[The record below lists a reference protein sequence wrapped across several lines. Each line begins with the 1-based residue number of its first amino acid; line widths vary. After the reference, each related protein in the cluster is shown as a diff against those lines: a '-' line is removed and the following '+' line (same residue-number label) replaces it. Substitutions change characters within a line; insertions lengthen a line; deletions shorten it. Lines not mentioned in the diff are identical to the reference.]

1 MARFLGVSLVF
12 AAILA
17 SSLAKEI
24 REPARLEVYES
35 GKVHEEIMARKHRF
49 WDLEARQGVFN
60 TSKYPAITEPIRC
73 VDGRAG
79 EFRCRNIDLLSFSSH
94 SDLGSATGRG
104 SSSWGWVHEGREYIV
119 IAQADG
125 AAIAE
130 VTADG
135 KLDYLGRLPQTPGT
149 EAVIWRELRVL
160 DHWLIVGS
168 EALNHH
174 VQIFDL
180 RKILEITP
188 EEKPK
193 TFDPNTDLTG
203 LFKGLPVG
211 RTHNIVINWDL
222 GYVVS
227 VGSAP
232 RDSEFAA
239 GLVFI
244 DIKDPANPK
253 MIGYQGEDGYVH
265 DAQCLIYRGPDTRY
279 VGQDICYGYNEDTLT
294 IYNVT
299 DKANATIISRTGYE
313 GATYTHQG
321 WVLDQ
326 EWQQYLILDDEYDE
340 VRAQGAAADGNAVT
354 YIWDVSDLERPVQ
367 TGLFKTPGVTIDHN
381 QYIANGKVYQS
392 NYGAGLRVVDIS
404 SIPSDPTGN
413 SVTEVG
419 FFDIYPEDDNLP
431 GGGALSFVGSWS
443 SYGLFPSGNIVINSI
458 ERGAFVVRLAESEVE
473 EVEEDEESED

>member
-1 MARFLGVSLVF
+1 MARFLAFSLVF
-12 AAILA
+12 AAVI
-17 SSLAKEI
+17 SSAWTKEI
-24 REPARLEVYES
+24 RNPPRLQAYES
-35 GKVHEEIMARKHRF
+35 GAVHNGIMDMKHRL
-49 WDLEARQGVFN
+49 WSAKEAAGAFN
-60 TSKYPAITEPIRC
+60 SARYSKIEDFTPCINGT
-73 VDGRAG
+73 AG
-79 EFRCRNIDLLSFSSH
+79 EFRCNNIDLYSFYSH
-94 SDLGSATGRG
+94 ADLGSQTGQG
-104 SSSWGWVHEGREYIV
+104 SSSWGWVHEGREYII

-135 KLDYLGRLPQTPGT
+135 KLDYLGRLPKTP
-149 EAVIWRELRVL
+149 EAAAAIWRELRVL

-168 EALNHH
+168 EAVNHH

-193 TFDPNTDLTG
+193 TFDPRTDITG

-211 RTHNIVINWDL
+211 RTHNIVINWDR

-227 VGSAP
+227 VGSQP
-232 RDSEFAA
+232 RTSEFAA

-244 DIKDPANPK
+244 DISDPSKPALA
-253 MIGYQGEDGYVH
+253 GFQADDGYVH

-279 VGQDICYGYNEDTLT
+279 VGQDVCYGYNEDTLT

-299 DKANATIISRTGYE
+299 DTANASIISRTGYE
-313 GATYTHQG
+313 GASYTHQG
-321 WVLDQ
+321 WVLDP
-326 EWQQYLILDDEYDE
+326 EWQQYLILDDELDE
-340 VRAQGAAADGNAVT
+340 VNGAGAAADGNAVT
-354 YIWDVSDLERPVQ
+354 YIWDVSDLENPKQ

-392 NYGAGLRVVDIS
+392 NYGAGLRIVDIS
-404 SIPSDPTGN
+404 SIPTDPTGG
-413 SVTEVG
+413 SVKEVG
-419 FFDIYPEDDNLP
+419 FFDIYPEDDARA

-443 SYGLFPSGNIVINSI
+443 SYGLFPSGNIIINTI
-458 ERGAFVVRLAESEVE
+458 ERGAYVVRIAEE
-473 EVEEDEESED
+473 